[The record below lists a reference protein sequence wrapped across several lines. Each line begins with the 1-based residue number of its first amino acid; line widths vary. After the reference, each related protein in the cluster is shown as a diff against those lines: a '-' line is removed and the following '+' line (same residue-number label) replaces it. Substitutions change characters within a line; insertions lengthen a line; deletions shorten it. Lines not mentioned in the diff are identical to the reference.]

1 MRTRPFTDIDLN
13 RSVGNLLRLGVILS
27 VTTSLI
33 GFIKL
38 FSEGFVMPRKY
49 TLLEMGDSSEKVW
62 GHFWNSLCEGEGMA
76 IIQLGILLLILTPLV
91 RIIFALIGYLKEKDY
106 VYVVISTIVLV
117 IMTVSF
123 LTGYAH

>member
-1 MRTRPFTDIDLN
+1 MRTKPFTDVDLN

-27 VTTSLI
+27 VVTSLV
-33 GFIKL
+33 GFVKL
-38 FSEGFVMPRKY
+38 FTEGFVMPRKY
-49 TLLEMGDSSEKVW
+49 RLLEMGDSSEKVW
-62 GHFWNSLCEGEGMA
+62 GSFWNSLCKGEGMT

-106 VYVVISTIVLV
+106 TYVIISLIVLA

>member
-1 MRTRPFTDIDLN
+1 MRTKPFTDVDLN

-27 VTTSLI
+27 VVTSLI

-49 TLLEMGDSSEKVW
+49 RLLEMGDSSEKVW
-62 GHFWNSLCEGEGMA
+62 GTFWNSLTKGEGMA

-106 VYVVISTIVLV
+106 TYVVISLIVLA